1 MFFRMLLCLSKPW
14 PRASEMSGLWECLRQ
29 DVLCCFQ
36 CGSLSNAHCSD
47 RQCSIWQIAC
57 AVINSEPCRMLHLL
71 PNSKCRTTTRRGGNL
86 VTPATLLS
94 SATQVPQVHNR
105 VQTLSSNLETPMAL
119 ETSSEVAVSASTW
132 PPNNVKSLRR
142 RPNCTSH
149 FHRSDCNPCPKTPE

>member
-36 CGSLSNAHCSD
+36 CGSLSNARRSD
-47 RQCSIWQIAC
+47 RLCWISQMAC
-57 AVINSEPCRMLHLL
+57 ALINLAPCRMLHLL

-94 SATQVPQVHNR
+94 SATQVAQVH
-105 VQTLSSNLETPMAL
+105 LSSNLETPMAL

-132 PPNNVKSLRR
+132 PPNNVKSL
-142 RPNCTSH
+142 C
-149 FHRSDCNPCPKTPE
+149 